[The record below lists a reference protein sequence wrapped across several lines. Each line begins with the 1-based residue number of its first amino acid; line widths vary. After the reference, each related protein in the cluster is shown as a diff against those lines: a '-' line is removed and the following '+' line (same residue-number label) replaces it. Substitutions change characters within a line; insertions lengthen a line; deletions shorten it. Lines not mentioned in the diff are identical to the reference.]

1 MSELNERIA
10 ALTPEQRAIF
20 DLLRKKQ
27 PKKPAAAAPPS
38 GPIPRRPVG
47 GPAPLSFDQERLWFL
62 HQLDPLDAA
71 YNIFA
76 LTALRGRL
84 DVPRL
89 TAAVN
94 EVVRRHEA
102 WRTCFPAVD
111 GRPVQAVLPHLELRP
126 PVVDLRA
133 LPETVRRQASL
144 GIARQEKAR
153 PFDLERGPLVRA
165 LLIHLGDEELFCQLT
180 VHHIVSDWAS
190 FQIAWGEIAALYAAF
205 REGEPSPLPELPIQ
219 YADFTVWQR
228 EWMQGET
235 LQAYLDFWLREIEGA
250 PLVLELPT
258 DRPRPAFLTTR
269 GAQPPVVVSLAETDA
284 LRGVARREGVTT
296 FMALLGVYAALL
308 HRLTGEEKLLVS
320 SQNANRGRPEVQG
333 LLGFFLTQLVL
344 ATDLAE
350 NPAFR
355 ELLRRVRGTAIRA
368 FGHQDLP
375 FGKLVEAV
383 RPERDPSRA
392 PLVQVS
398 LQVLDAEYS
407 EFVLPGLT
415 AESVKL
421 EDEAALFDLSLTLW
435 ESSRGITGTLEHNL
449 DLFDATTGLRLAR
462 AFESL
467 IAQVGRDPEVRV
479 SELRLLSGGA
489 IHQILAEW
497 NDTAVPEP
505 APRVDRLVEEQAA
518 RTPDAVAL
526 ATPDGEVTYRELVSR
541 AGQLAAWLQSQGIG
555 PEARVGLCVE
565 RTADVA
571 VGMLG
576 IWQAGAAWVPLDPG
590 YPADRLAFILEDAG
604 LAAVV
609 TRDRPASR
617 LPAFS
622 NPLLSLD
629 RLEQAPP
636 SPGRVGGDGRG
647 AGGEGLAYVIY
658 TSGTTGRPKGVMVE
672 HGNLAHVLRAS
683 RREFGWNERDRIPAL
698 APFSFDIFL
707 FELWSPLTAGGTC
720 ELVPLS
726 PALDLPALMAALERS
741 TRLHAVPALMRQI
754 VALGRAE
761 GRRWPGIRTLFVGGD
776 AVPPELLADLP
787 EVFPSAE
794 IRVLYGPTEGTI
806 ICASFRANE
815 IPWPDRGP
823 KAMLGRPLPDAEIR
837 LVERSGGLAAI
848 GVPGELW
855 IGGPGVT
862 RGYLGREELT
872 AEKYPER
879 DGRRWYRTGDLARRL
894 PDGLLEFLGRADDQ
908 VKVRGFRI
916 EPGEIES
923 ALVEHPA
930 VREAVVLAVPVEGGD
945 KRLVAW
951 VVPEGGPWEESED
964 AVRAALARRLPE
976 HMVPGAFVALAELPL
991 TAHGK
996 VDRRELLRSGTAAA
1010 PVAGGAS
1017 EGGDTTAP
1025 RTPEEETL
1033 AEIWGG
1039 LLGVERVGVHDNFF
1053 RLGGDSILGIQVVAR
1068 ARQAGLV
1075 ITPRQIFENQTV
1087 AALAAVARPVA
1098 EAMDTT
1104 EDEGPVTGEARL
1116 TPVQLRFLQGLSED
1130 GPADPE
1136 WFDQA
1141 LLLEARD
1148 PLEAG
1153 RLAAALAV
1161 LAERHDALR
1170 LRFGPHPPAPSPAP
1184 PRPLPGRGGDWQ
1196 SAFLPPLPGRVG
1208 GVAGEGGRG
1217 GEGWAEGF
1225 PLSLIDLSPL
1235 PETIPEPDLRA
1246 LLEAACA
1253 QVHQSFDLAE
1263 GPLARAAL
1271 FELGPGRPQRLL
1283 LAIHHLVVDAVS
1295 WRILLEDLQ
1304 AAYGQLALPS
1314 RTTSWKRW
1322 TERLTAHARSM
1333 ALRRE
1338 LGFWRS
1344 VPAPA
1349 PLPVDLPGTPEE
1361 DTVGAEASVA
1371 VELPAE
1377 LTAALLREAPAA
1389 WHARTDDLLLAA
1401 LAMAFSQWTGD
1412 GRLVLDLEGHGR
1424 EEIGSGID
1432 RIDLTRTVG
1441 WFTTVY
1447 PVALDLSGTRGP
1459 GGVIRTVKE
1468 QLRAVPGRGLGYGLL
1483 RYVVGDRALA
1493 RRPDPEVGFNYLG
1506 QVDAVLS
1513 AAGSLAPASESAGPS
1528 RSPRARRAHRIEV
1541 DALVHEG
1548 RLRVGIAYG
1557 SRLFTRETMER
1568 LAAGLGAALR
1578 ELIAHSISPGGP
1590 EGGGWTPSDF
1600 PLARFDQ
1607 AALDRLLGRHPAIED
1622 VYPLAPLQSG
1632 MLFHSLY
1639 AAGSEIYFEQL
1650 ACTLRGPLDVAAF
1663 ARAWQAVEDREP
1675 VLRTAFAW
1683 EGLERPLQVVRRS
1696 VEVPWVLE
1704 DWRGEADPSGRLRAY
1719 AAADRARG
1727 FDLARGPLM
1736 RVALLRTGEAE
1747 HRLLWSFHHLLFDG
1761 WCFSLLFGAVFTLYE
1776 AFRRGQTAALG
1787 PAPAY
1792 RDYIA
1797 WLERQD
1803 PARAEAFWRAR
1814 LAGASVP
1821 TPVPMD
1827 DPQAE
1832 GGRAAADFQDVEID
1846 LPPALADALGR
1857 LARDGG
1863 LTLNTLVQ
1871 GAWALLVARWSGR
1884 RDVTFGAIAAGR
1896 PADLPGVESMVGLFI
1911 NTLPVRVAADPKA
1924 PVLDWLRR
1932 LQEEQVEQRAFEH
1945 TPLADV
1951 QRWSGT
1957 PGAPLFHSLLVFENY
1972 PVDPSVGNRL
1982 AELEIADVEVSER
1995 TNYALTLAA
2004 VVRDSFMLR
2013 LSVDRRVAPET
2024 AGRMLVQLQAV
2035 LAAFVEEPG
2044 RALGS
2049 IPVLPGED
2057 ELRDRAASSLVV
2069 ESVSEV
2075 HAAEP
2080 PRGPVEEALVRVW
2093 RSVLRLERIGIRD
2106 DFFRLGGDSI
2116 LSLQIVAR
2124 ARQEGIALTPRQIF
2138 ENPTIASLAAVAGL
2152 VVERAEEEQAEGAV
2166 PLTPIQRFFLK
2177 QRLPESHWFNQSLL
2191 LAARGPVDAEVLAQ
2205 AVAVLP
2211 ERHDALRWRL
2221 DGDNAF
2227 VQATDALPLIRIDL
2241 SGGAETVEQACAR
2254 LQTGFDLQRG
2264 PLFVAALLATPAGPR
2279 LFLAAHHLVVD
2290 AVSWRILLEDLEIAY
2305 GQIAAGEPVHLPAR
2319 TTSWKRWAER
2329 LAEHARTEEVREELA
2344 FWLSAPSAAPLPVDR
2359 PEGENTVGALAS
2371 VTVELSPEST
2381 EALLR
2386 RAPAAWHTRVDDL
2399 LLAALARTV
2408 ARWTGGAR
2416 VRIDLEGHGRE
2427 EIAPGIDLSRTV
2439 GWFTAIHPVTI
2450 DLTGAEAPG
2459 EAIRTVKEQLRAVPH
2474 HGLGWGLLRWL
2485 GDREESE
2492 RLAALPPAE
2501 IAFNNL
2507 GQLDNALGPA
2517 GRWEPAPE
2525 ASGLP
2530 QSPRGERGHL
2540 FEVNAMVLDGRLRV
2554 DWGYAGRHDRATI
2567 QRLAEGFRAELEGLI
2582 DVCLQPG
2589 AGGWTPS
2596 DFPLAGLGQAA
2607 LDAVSGNNPGLEDL
2621 YPIAPL
2627 QRGMLLHG
2635 LYAPDSEL
2643 YLEQLSCVLHGPLE
2657 TEAFQ
2662 RAWQRVVDRHPAL
2675 RTAFAWRGLD
2685 EPLQAVR
2692 RGVELPWAGEDWRA
2706 LPDEE
2711 RSTRWRERVAADGRR
2726 TFDLERPPLQRALL
2740 VRTEEDEHRFLWT
2753 FHHMLFDGWCFSLIF
2768 REVFALYEGFRR
2780 GEEPRLPEPRP
2791 YRDFIAWLRDR
2802 PSGRSEAWW
2811 RQRLDGFSAANPLPV
2826 DLPSAL
2832 PGDPA
2837 ASEPGERE
2845 LRLSAPATA
2854 ALEAFAQGRRLT
2866 LNTLFQGAW
2875 ALLLSR
2881 YGAGQ
2886 DVVFG
2891 SVVAGR
2897 PPELPGVESMVGL
2910 FINTLPLRLDVDPEA
2925 AAAAWLAGVQEAQL
2939 DLRPHEH
2946 VPLATIQGWSGL
2958 PPGEPLFRSLAVF
2971 ENYPFDESLA
2981 AGARELEVRDLVVA
2995 DRADLP
3001 LSAVA
3006 LPGGSGLVLRMS
3018 HDHQTEP
3025 ATADR
3030 LLRSLETLLTGLA
3043 ADADRPLRDIPLLT
3057 GAEREQ
3063 TLAWAEE
3070 GWRVEETERDLCIH
3084 ELFAR
3089 RAAERPEAVAVLDMD
3104 GTAEV
3109 SYGELARRAGRL
3121 AGLLRKLGVGPE
3133 ARVGVWLERSPRMI
3147 EALLAVH
3154 AAGGAYVP
3162 IDPETP
3168 PERTAFLLE
3177 DSGALLLLTQSS
3189 LAASLPA
3196 VGARVMRLDEET
3208 ERIAARPEARSENDL
3223 GIVDASPDHLAY
3235 VLYTSGSTGLP
3246 KGVLVTHRSLAAFT
3260 RAVRGVYGL
3269 GPADRVVQFASLSFD
3284 TSMEEIFCTLTAGGS
3299 LAVRSGLVEDA
3310 ATFLRRCGAL
3320 GVTWISLPTA
3330 YWHQLAAVLEEG
3342 REESP
3347 AGLRLVIIGG
3357 ERALPERWAA
3367 WGRGPGARARL
3378 LNSYGP
3384 TEATIVAT
3392 VEEHPGGTLPAR
3404 REVPIGRPIA
3414 GWRAHVLDA
3423 GLQPLPVGASG
3434 ELLLGGVG
3442 LARGYLGDPAR
3453 TAERFIPDPFGPSGE
3468 RLYRTGDRARR
3479 LPDGRLEFAGR
3490 IDTQV
3495 KVRGFRVELG
3505 EIEAALVAHPQ
3516 VRDAAVATRADAS
3529 GNLRLIGFVV
3539 WRAESIADP
3548 ESLQAALQR
3557 RLPAWMVPSDIVALP
3572 LLPVTTAG
3580 KVDRRALARMT
3591 PERGGDR
3598 EIRAPRNPVEE
3609 GLAAI
3614 WSELLGVERIGLDDD
3629 FFALGGHSLLA
3640 TQLVSRVRRR
3650 FGVDLPLHGLFELRT
3665 LEDLSREV
3673 LSRTLDEGG
3682 EGENM
3687 DRLLAELDDLSD
3699 EEALAL
3705 LAAEE
3710 GGDAP

>member
-1 MSELNERIA
+1 MSELNERIS
-10 ALTPEQRAIF
+10 ALTPEQRAVF
-20 DLLRKKQ
+20 ELLRKKQ
-27 PKKPAAAAPPS
+27 QKKPAAASPPA
-38 GPIPRRPVG
+38 GPIPRRSGG

-76 LTALRGRL
+76 LTGLRGRL

-102 WRTCFPAVD
+102 WRTCFPVVD
-111 GRPVQAVLPHLELRP
+111 GRPVQAVLPPLELRP

-133 LPETVRRQASL
+133 LPEAVRRQAAL

-205 REGEPSPLPELPIQ
+205 GEGQPSPLPEPPIQ

-269 GAQPPVVVSLAETDA
+269 GAQPPVVLPLAETDA
-284 LRGVARREGVTT
+284 LRAVARREGVTT

-320 SQNANRGRPEVQG
+320 SQNANRGRAEVQG

-350 NPAFR
+350 DPTFR
-355 ELLRRVRGTAIRA
+355 ELLKRVRGTAIRA

-407 EFVLPGLT
+407 EFVLPGLA

-467 IAQVGRDPEVRV
+467 VAQVGRDPEVRV
-479 SELRLLSGGA
+479 SELRLLSDGA
-489 IHQILAEW
+489 VHQVLAEW
-497 NDTAVPEP
+497 NDTAVVEP
-505 APRVDRLVEEQAA
+505 APRVDRLVAEQAA
-518 RTPDAVAL
+518 RTPEAVAL
-526 ATPDGEVTYRELVSR
+526 ATQDGEVTYRELVSR
-541 AGQLAAWLQSQGIG
+541 AGQLADWLQSQGIG

-617 LPAFS
+617 LPSFS
-622 NPLLSLD
+622 QALLSLD
-629 RLEQAPP
+629 QLEQAPP
-636 SPGRVGGDGRG
+636 SPGGVGGDGRG

-720 ELVPLS
+720 ELVPLV

-806 ICASFRANE
+806 ICASFQANE

-872 AEKYPER
+872 AEKYPQR

-930 VREAVVLAVPVEGGD
+930 VREAVVLAVSVEGGD

-951 VVPEGGPWEESED
+951 VVPEGEGGEWEEATED

-996 VDRRELLRSGTAAA
+996 VDRRALLRSGTAAV
-1010 PVAGGAS
+1010 PVASGAS
-1017 EGGDTTAP
+1017 NEATATAP
-1025 RTPEEETL
+1025 RTPEEEVL

-1039 LLGVERVGVHDNFF
+1039 LLGVERIGVHDNFF

-1068 ARQAGLV
+1068 ARPAGLV
-1075 ITPRQIFENQTV
+1075 ITPRQIFENQTI
-1087 AALAAVARPVA
+1087 AALAAVARPVV
-1098 EAMDTT
+1098 EALDTT
-1104 EDEGPVTGEARL
+1104 EEEGPVTGEARL
-1116 TPVQLRFLQGLSED
+1116 TPVQLRFLEGLPEG
-1130 GPADPE
+1130 GPVDPH

-1141 LLLEARD
+1141 LLLEARE

-1170 LRFGPHPPAPSPAP
+1170 LRFG
-1184 PRPLPGRGGDWQ
+1184 LPEGVRASARLGSETPGG
-1196 SAFLPPLPGRVG
+1196 
-1208 GVAGEGGRG
+1208 
-1217 GEGWAEGF
+1217 EGF
-1225 PLSLIDLSPL
+1225 PLSLIDLSLL
-1235 PETIPEPDLRA
+1235 PESIPEPDLRSA
-1246 LLEAACA
+1246 IESACE
-1253 QVHQSFDLAE
+1253 QVHRSFDLAE

-1271 FELGPGRPQRLL
+1271 FDLGPGRPQRLF

-1304 AAYGQLALPS
+1304 AAYGQLTLPP

-1333 ALRRE
+1333 DLRRE

-1344 VPAPA
+1344 VPSPA

-1377 LTAALLREAPAA
+1377 ITTALLREAPAA

-1401 LAMAFSQWTGD
+1401 LAMAFAQWTGE

-1424 EEIGSGID
+1424 EEIGPG
-1432 RIDLTRTVG
+1432 IDLTRTVG

-1447 PVALDLSGTRGP
+1447 PVALDLSAARGP
-1459 GGVIRTVKE
+1459 GGAIRAVKE

-1493 RRPDPEVGFNYLG
+1493 QRPEPEVGFNYLG

-1513 AAGSLAPASESAGPS
+1513 AAGSLVPASESAGPS

-1557 SRLFTRETMER
+1557 SRLFARETMER
-1568 LAAGLGAALR
+1568 LADGFAAALR
-1578 ELIAHSISPGGP
+1578 ELIAHSLSP

-1607 AALDRLLGRHPAIED
+1607 MALDRLLAQHPAIED

-1650 ACTLRGPLDVAAF
+1650 ACTLRGPLDMDAF
-1663 ARAWQAVEDREP
+1663 ARAWQAVADREP
-1675 VLRTAFAW
+1675 VLRTVFAW
-1683 EGLERPLQVVRRS
+1683 DGLERPLQVVRES
-1696 VEVPWVLE
+1696 VEIPWVLE
-1704 DWRGEADPSGRLRAY
+1704 DWRGEADPAGRLRIY
-1719 AAADRARG
+1719 AAADRTRG

-1776 AFRRGQTAALG
+1776 TFRRGETGTLG
-1787 PAPAY
+1787 PAPQY

-1814 LAGASVP
+1814 LAGAAVP
-1821 TPVPMD
+1821 TPVPLD

-1846 LPPALADALGR
+1846 LPPALADALGS
-1857 LARDGG
+1857 LAREGG

-1871 GAWALLVARWSGR
+1871 GAWALLLARWSGQ
-1884 RDVTFGAIAAGR
+1884 RDVIFGAIAAGR

-1911 NTLPVRVAADPKA
+1911 NTLPVRVAADPEA

-2013 LSVDRRVAPET
+2013 LSVDPRVTPET
-2024 AGRMLVQLQAV
+2024 AGRMLAQLQAV

-2044 RALGS
+2044 RTLGS
-2049 IPVLPGED
+2049 IPALPGED
-2057 ELRDRAASSLVV
+2057 ELRER
-2069 ESVSEV
+2069 VSRGLTPQEGLEV

-2080 PRGPVEEALVRVW
+2080 PRGAVEEALVRVW

-2138 ENPTIASLAAVAGL
+2138 ENPTIAGLAAVAGL
-2152 VVERAEEEQAEGAV
+2152 VVEGAEEEQAEGAV
-2166 PLTPIQRFFLK
+2166 PLTPIQRYFLE
-2177 QRLPESHWFNQSLL
+2177 QRLPEPHWFNQSLL

-2205 AVAVLP
+2205 AVAALP

-2221 DGDNAF
+2221 DLDQNDDHAF
-2227 VQATDALPLIRIDL
+2227 VRATDALPLIRIDL
-2241 SGGAETVEQACAR
+2241 TEGPETVEQACAR

-2264 PLFVAALLATPAGPR
+2264 PLFVAALLATPSGAR

-2305 GQIAAGEPVHLPAR
+2305 GQIAAGEPVRLPAR

-2329 LAEHARTEEVREELA
+2329 LAEHARSSEVREELA

-2359 PEGENTVGALAS
+2359 PEGENTVGASAS
-2371 VTVELSPEST
+2371 VAIELSPEAT

-2408 ARWTGGAR
+2408 ARWTGGSR

-2427 EIAPGIDLSRTV
+2427 EIAPGVDLSRTV
-2439 GWFTAIHPVTI
+2439 GWFTAIHPVTL
-2450 DLTGAEAPG
+2450 DLMGAEEPG

-2485 GDREESE
+2485 GEKNDTE

-2507 GQLDNALGPA
+2507 GQLDNALGPT
-2517 GRWEPAPE
+2517 GRWEPASE

-2530 QSPRGERGHL
+2530 LSPRGERAHL
-2540 FEVNAMVLDGRLRV
+2540 LEINAMVLGGRLRV

-2567 QRLAEGFRAELEGLI
+2567 ERLAEGFRTELEALI
-2582 DVCLQPG
+2582 GVCLQPG

-2607 LDAVSGNNPGLEDL
+2607 LDAVSGNDPGLEDL
-2621 YPIAPL
+2621 YPLAPL

-2643 YLEQLSCVLHGPLE
+2643 YLEQLSCVLRGPLE

-2685 EPLQAVR
+2685 EPLQVVR
-2692 RGVELPWAGEDWRA
+2692 RGVALPWESADWRA
-2706 LPDEE
+2706 LPEEE
-2711 RSTRWRERVAADGRR
+2711 RGARWEEHVAADGRR
-2726 TFDLERPPLQRALL
+2726 PFDPGTPPLQRALL
-2740 VRTEEDEHRFLWT
+2740 VRTAEDEHRFLWT
-2753 FHHMLFDGWCFSLIF
+2753 FHHMLFDGWCFSLLF

-2802 PSGRSEAWW
+2802 PAGRSEAWW
-2811 RQRLDGFSAANPLPV
+2811 RRRLDGLAAANPLPV
-2826 DLPSAL
+2826 DFPAAL
-2832 PGDPA
+2832 PGDPGTG
-2837 ASEPGERE
+2837 EPGERD
-2845 LRLSAPATA
+2845 RPLSASATA

-2881 YGAGQ
+2881 YGAGR

-2925 AAAAWLAGVQEAQL
+2925 PAAAWLAGVQEAQL

-2946 VPLATIQGWSGL
+2946 VPLAEIQGWSGL

-3006 LPGGSGLVLRMS
+3006 LPGGGGLVLRMS

-3043 ADADRPLRDIPLLT
+3043 AEADRPLRDIPLLSA
-3057 GAEREQ
+3057 AEREQ

-3070 GWRVEETERDLCIH
+3070 GWRVEDAGSEEGLCVH

-3089 RAAERPEAVAVLDMD
+3089 RAAERPEAPALLDMD
-3104 GTAEV
+3104 GAEM
-3109 SYGELARRAGRL
+3109 SYGELGRRAGRL
-3121 AGLLRKLGVGPE
+3121 AGLLRELGVGPE
-3133 ARVGVWLERSPRMI
+3133 VRVGVWLERSPRMI
-3147 EALLAVH
+3147 EALLAIC

-3168 PERTAFLLE
+3168 PERTILILE
-3177 DSGALLLLTQSS
+3177 DSDALLLLTQSS
-3189 LAASLPA
+3189 LAASIPPIA
-3196 VGARVMRLDEET
+3196 ARVVRLDEEAET
-3208 ERIAARPEARSENDL
+3208 IASRPEKGLES
-3223 GIVDASPDHLAY
+3223 GDASPDHLAY
-3235 VLYTSGSTGLP
+3235 VLYTSGSTGRP
-3246 KGVLVTHRSLAAFT
+3246 KGVLITHRSLAAYV
-3260 RAVRGVYGL
+3260 RATQGIYGIR
-3269 GPADRVVQFASLSFD
+3269 PADRVVQLASLSFD
-3284 TSMEEIFCTLTAGGS
+3284 TSVEEIFVTLAAGAS
-3299 LAVRSGLVEDA
+3299 MAVRTGPLEDA

-3320 GVTWISLPTA
+3320 GVTWLTLPTA
-3330 YWHQLAAVLEEG
+3330 YWHQVTATMETGEAEW
-3342 REESP
+3342 P
-3347 AGLRLVIIGG
+3347 AGVRLVVIGG

-3367 WGRGPGARARL
+3367 WGRGPGARVRL

-3384 TEATIVAT
+3384 TEATVVAT
-3392 VEEHPGGTLPAR
+3392 IEEHPGGTLPAR
-3404 REVPIGRPIA
+3404 REVSIGRPLP
-3414 GWRAHVLDA
+3414 GWRAHVPDPD
-3423 GLQPLPVGASG
+3423 LQPLPVGAAG
-3434 ELLLGGVG
+3434 ELLLGGAG

-3453 TAERFIPDPFGPSGE
+3453 TAERFIPDPYGPAGE

-3490 IDTQV
+3490 IDSQV

-3505 EIEAALVAHPQ
+3505 EIEAALVAHPSVQ
-3516 VRDAAVATRADAS
+3516 DAAVATRADAS
-3529 GNLRLIGFVV
+3529 GNLRLVGFVV
-3539 WRAESIADP
+3539 WCAGSAADVAD
-3548 ESLQAALQR
+3548 LQAALQR
-3557 RLPAWMVPSDIVALP
+3557 RLPAWMVPSEIVALDA
-3572 LLPVTTAG
+3572 LPVTTAG
-3580 KVDRRALARMT
+3580 KVDRRALERMT
-3591 PERGGDR
+3591 PESGGDR
-3598 EIRAPRNPVEE
+3598 EIREPRNLVEE

-3614 WSELLGVERIGLDDD
+3614 WSELLGIERIGLDDD
-3629 FFALGGHSLLA
+3629 FFVLGGHSLLA

-3682 EGENM
+3682 EGGEM
-3687 DRLLAELDDLSD
+3687 DRLMAELDDLSD

-3705 LAAEE
+3705 LAEEE
-3710 GGDAP
+3710 GGDAR

>member
-10 ALTPEQRAIF
+10 ALTPEQRAVF

-27 PKKPAAAAPPS
+27 PKKPAAAAPPP
-38 GPIPRRPVG
+38 GPIPRRPGG

-89 TAAVN
+89 SAAVN

-205 REGEPSPLPELPIQ
+205 REGKPSPLPEPPIQ

-284 LRGVARREGVTT
+284 LRAVARREGVTT

-308 HRLTGEEKLLVS
+308 HRLTGEEKLLIS

-350 NPAFR
+350 NPTFR
-355 ELLRRVRGTAIRA
+355 ELLKRVRGTAIRA

-479 SELRLLSGGA
+479 SELRLLSDGA
-489 IHQILAEW
+489 IHQVLAEW

-526 ATPDGEVTYRELVSR
+526 ATSDGEVTYRELVGR
-541 AGQLAAWLQSQGIG
+541 ARQLAAWLQSQGIG

-629 RLEQAPP
+629 RLEHAPP
-636 SPGRVGGDGRG
+636 SPGGVGGDGRG

-683 RREFGWNERDRIPAL
+683 RREFGWSERDRIPAL

-720 ELVPLS
+720 ELVPLA

-776 AVPPELLADLP
+776 VVPPELLAELP

-806 ICASFRANE
+806 ICASFRAGLHGENV
-815 IPWPDRGP
+815 PWPDRGP
-823 KAMLGRPLPDAEIR
+823 KAMLGRPLPAAEIR
-837 LVERSGGLAAI
+837 LVDRSGSLAAI

-872 AEKYPER
+872 VEKYPQR
-879 DGRRWYRTGDLARRL
+879 DGRRWYRTGDLARWL

-951 VVPEGGPWEESED
+951 VVLDAERGAWEED

-976 HMVPGAFVALAELPL
+976 HMVPGAFVTLAELPL

-996 VDRRELLRSGTAAA
+996 VDRRALLRSGAVAA
-1010 PVAGGAS
+1010 PVASRAS
-1017 EGGDTTAP
+1017 AGVEGGDATAP

-1098 EAMDTT
+1098 EALET
-1104 EDEGPVTGEARL
+1104 EADEGPVTGEARL
-1116 TPVQLRFLQGLSED
+1116 TPVQLRFLASD
-1130 GPADPE
+1130 PTDPE

-1141 LLLEARD
+1141 LLLEARE

-1153 RLAAALAV
+1153 RLAAALEV

-1170 LRFGPHPPAPSPAP
+1170 LRFGLAGV
-1184 PRPLPGRGGDWQ
+1184 PGVVTPGYHR
-1196 SAFLPPLPGRVG
+1196 PPLTGLP
-1208 GVAGEGGRG
+1208 
-1217 GEGWAEGF
+1217 GF
-1225 PLSLIDLSPL
+1225 PLSLVDLSAP
-1235 PETIPEPDLRA
+1235 PETDLRA
-1246 LLEAACA
+1246 AVEAACE
-1253 QVHQSFDLAE
+1253 QVHRSFDLTR
-1263 GPLARAAL
+1263 GPLARAVL
-1271 FELGPGRPQRLL
+1271 IELGPERPQRLL

-1295 WRILLEDLQ
+1295 WRILLEDLRD
-1304 AAYGQLALPS
+1304 AYGGLALP
-1314 RTTSWKRW
+1314 RKTTSWKRW

-1333 ALRRE
+1333 AVRRE

-1344 VPAPA
+1344 VPAPV

-1377 LTAALLREAPAA
+1377 LTASLLREAPAA
-1389 WHARTDDLLLAA
+1389 WHARTEDLLLAA
-1401 LAMAFSQWTGD
+1401 LAMAFTQWTGD
-1412 GRLVLDLEGHGR
+1412 SRLVLDLEGHGR
-1424 EEIGSGID
+1424 EEIGSGMD

-1447 PVALDLSGTRGP
+1447 PVALDLSGARGP
-1459 GGVIRTVKE
+1459 GEVIRTVKE

-1493 RRPDPEVGFNYLG
+1493 QRPEPEVGFNYLG

-1513 AAGSLAPASESAGPS
+1513 AAGSLVPASEAAGPS

-1548 RLRVGIAYG
+1548 RLRVGLAYG
-1557 SRLFTRETMER
+1557 SRLFARETMER
-1568 LAAGLGAALR
+1568 LADGLGAALR
-1578 ELIAHSISPGGP
+1578 ELIAHSLSPGGP

-1600 PLARFDQ
+1600 PLARLHGVDQ
-1607 AALDRLLGRHPAIED
+1607 AALDRLVGQHPAIED

-1663 ARAWQAVEDREP
+1663 ARAWQAVADREP

-1683 EGLERPLQVVRRS
+1683 EGLERAVQVVRQS

-1704 DWRGEADPSGRLRAY
+1704 DWRGEADPDSRLRAY
-1719 AAADRARG
+1719 AAADLARG

-1736 RVALLRTGEAE
+1736 RVALLRTGESE

-1776 AFRRGQTAALG
+1776 SFRRGETADLG

-1832 GGRAAADFQDVEID
+1832 GGRAAADFQEVQID
-1846 LPPALADALGR
+1846 LPPDLADALGA
-1857 LARDGG
+1857 LAREGG

-1871 GAWALLVARWSGR
+1871 GAWALLLARWSGR
-1884 RDVTFGAIAAGR
+1884 RDVVFGAIAAGR

-1911 NTLPVRVAADPKA
+1911 NTLPVRVAADPEA
-1924 PVLDWLRR
+1924 PVLGWLRR

-1951 QRWSGT
+1951 QRWSGA
-1957 PGAPLFHSLLVFENY
+1957 PGASLFHSLLVFENY
-1972 PVDPSVGNRL
+1972 PVDPAVGNRL

-2024 AGRMLVQLQAV
+2024 AGRMLAQLQAV
-2035 LAAFVEEPG
+2035 LAAFAEEPE

-2049 IPVLPGED
+2049 IPALPGED
-2057 ELRDRAASSLVV
+2057 ELRER
-2069 ESVSEV
+2069 VSPGPTPQGDLDIQ
-2075 HAAEP
+2075 AAEP

-2138 ENPTIASLAAVAGL
+2138 ENPTIAGLAAVAGL
-2152 VVERAEEEQAEGAV
+2152 IVEGVEEEQAEGAV
-2166 PLTPIQRFFLK
+2166 PLTPIQRFFLE
-2177 QRLPESHWFNQSLL
+2177 QRLPEPHWFNQSLL

-2205 AVAVLP
+2205 AVALLP

-2227 VQATDALPLIRIDL
+2227 VHATDALPLIRIDL
-2241 SGGAETVEQACAR
+2241 SAGSETVEQACAR

-2264 PLFVAALLATPAGPR
+2264 PLFAAALLATPSGHR
-2279 LFLAAHHLVVD
+2279 LFLGAHHLVVD
-2290 AVSWRILLEDLEIAY
+2290 AVSWRILLEDLELAY
-2305 GQIAAGEPVHLPAR
+2305 GQITAGEPVRLPAR

-2329 LAEHARTEEVREELA
+2329 LAEHARSAEVRAELA
-2344 FWLSAPSAAPLPVDR
+2344 FWLSAPSAPPLPVDR
-2359 PEGENTVGALAS
+2359 PEGSNTIGASSS
-2371 VTVELSPEST
+2371 VAVELSPEAT

-2399 LLAALARTV
+2399 LLTALARTV

-2439 GWFTAIHPVTI
+2439 GWFTAIHPVTL
-2450 DLTGAEAPG
+2450 DLTGAEGPG
-2459 EAIRTVKEQLRAVPH
+2459 EAIRTVKEQLRAVPR

-2485 GDREESE
+2485 GEGEESE

-2525 ASGLP
+2525 ATGLP
-2530 QSPRGERGHL
+2530 QSPRGGRAHL
-2540 FEVNAMVLDGRLRV
+2540 LEINAMVLGGRLRV

-2567 QRLAEGFRAELEGLI
+2567 ERLAEGFRAELEALI
-2582 DVCLQPG
+2582 DLCLQPG
-2589 AGGWTPS
+2589 VGGWTPS
-2596 DFPLAGLGQAA
+2596 DFPLARLGQAA
-2607 LDAVSGNNPGLEDL
+2607 LDTVSGNDLALEDL

-2685 EPLQAVR
+2685 EPLQVVR
-2692 RGVELPWAGEDWRA
+2692 RGVDLPWETEDWRG

-2711 RSTRWRERVAADGRR
+2711 RSARWRERVAADGRR

-2753 FHHMLFDGWCFSLIF
+2753 FHHMLFDGWCFSLLF
-2768 REVFALYEGFRR
+2768 REVFELYEGFRR

-2802 PSGRSEAWW
+2802 PAERSEAWW
-2811 RQRLDGFSAANPLPV
+2811 RRRLDGFSAANPLPV
-2826 DLPSAL
+2826 DFPAAP
-2832 PGDPA
+2832 PGNPA
-2837 ASEPGERE
+2837 ASETAEPGERE
-2845 LRLSAPATA
+2845 VRLSAPATA

-2881 YGAGQ
+2881 YGAGR
-2886 DVVFG
+2886 DLVFG

-2897 PPELPGVESMVGL
+2897 PAELPGVESMIGL

-2925 AAAAWLAGVQEAQL
+2925 PAAAWLAGVQEAQL

-3006 LPGGSGLVLRMS
+3006 LPGGHGLVLRMA

-3043 ADADRPLRDIPLLT
+3043 ADADRPLRDIPLLA
-3057 GAEREQ
+3057 GAERTQ
-3063 TLAWAEE
+3063 ILAWAEQ
-3070 GWRVEETERDLCIH
+3070 GWRIESADAENGLSVH

-3089 RAAERPEAVAVLDMD
+3089 RAAERPEAVALLALD
-3104 GTAEV
+3104 GTEQI

-3121 AGLLRKLGVGPE
+3121 AGLLRELGVGPE

-3147 EALLAVH
+3147 EVLLAVH

-3189 LAASLPA
+3189 LAASLPSGGPLA
-3196 VGARVMRLDEET
+3196 VRLDEEA
-3208 ERIAARPEARSENDL
+3208 ERIAARSEEGL
-3223 GIVDASPDHLAY
+3223 GIGNASPDHLAY
-3235 VLYTSGSTGLP
+3235 VLYTSGSTGMP
-3246 KGVLVTHRSLAAFT
+3246 KGVLVTHRSLAALT

-3269 GPADRVVQFASLSFD
+3269 GPVDRVVQLASLSFD
-3284 TSMEEIFCTLTAGGS
+3284 TSMEEIFGALTAGGS
-3299 LAVRSGLVEDA
+3299 LAVRSGPVEDA

-3342 REESP
+3342 EEEWP
-3347 AGLRLVIIGG
+3347 ACLRLVIIGG

-3384 TEATIVAT
+3384 TEATVVAT
-3392 VEEHPGGTLPAR
+3392 VEEYPAGEDAR
-3404 REVPIGRPIA
+3404 PAAGREVPIGLPLP
-3414 GWRAHVLDA
+3414 GWRAHVMDA
-3423 GLQPLPVGASG
+3423 DLQPLPVDAAG

-3516 VRDAAVATRADAS
+3516 VRDAAMATRADAS
-3529 GNLRLIGFVV
+3529 GNVRLVAFVV
-3539 WRAESIADP
+3539 WRTEAAADP
-3548 ESLQAALQR
+3548 EGLQTALQR
-3557 RLPAWMVPSDIVALP
+3557 RLPAWMVPSEIVALP
-3572 LLPVTTAG
+3572 VLPVTTAG

-3591 PERGGDR
+3591 PEIGADR
-3598 EIRAPRNPVEE
+3598 EVREPRNPVEE

-3640 TQLVSRVRRR
+3640 TQLVSRVRQR

-3665 LEDLSREV
+3665 LEDLSREI

-3682 EGENM
+3682 ESEDM

-3710 GGDAP
+3710 GGEEP